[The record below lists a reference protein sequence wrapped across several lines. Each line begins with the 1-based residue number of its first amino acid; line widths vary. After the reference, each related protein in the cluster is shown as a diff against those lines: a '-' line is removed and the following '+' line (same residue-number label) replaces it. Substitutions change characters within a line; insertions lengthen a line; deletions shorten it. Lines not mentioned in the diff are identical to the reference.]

1 MEEGLY
7 RIVKKMSMIED
18 YNRFEDYI
26 EDIEKEYWNKV
37 FYDVKTSNYMKLL
50 YTQFYNNYVEVF
62 KNLKISKFD
71 MKKYEALTTIIKAI
85 DNVKIDGLKIIEE
98 ELNEIKVEAIKL
110 INKLKTKYSE
120 ILEVKF
126 SKNYKMEK
134 LLSKIEKIEDIYM
147 DLNKEEKEIVLFI
160 DFSNI
165 DDKKLT
171 EVIRKDLDFKKVKK
185 LCRTKEEIKNVE
197 LLENRKEYI
206 VNKIK
211 LTGTKLNHSYR
222 LFIRGFRGTNYKAHI
237 DIKDFI
243 KIFNKKKTKQMLP
256 DEIISILELC
266 DGDYK
271 FNSNIY
277 KYKTELIYILCNYL
291 KIKYDTFNDNYEDI
305 YEDDL
310 YRITRDNYYPNI
322 CNESY
327 DDQDPIGYKGTPD
340 KRIIRR

>member
-7 RIVKKMSMIED
+7 RIVKKMSIKENSYSEKDCIE
-18 YNRFEDYI
+18 E
-26 EDIEKEYWNKV
+26 IEKLYWNNI
-37 FYDVKTSNYMKLL
+37 FYNINKSDYFKLL
-50 YTQFYNNYVEVF
+50 RIQFYNNCVEVF
-62 KNLKISKFD
+62 KNLKTPKFD
-71 MKKYEALTTIIKAI
+71 IEKYEALTTIIKAI
-85 DNVKIDGLKIIEE
+85 DNVITDNLEIKEE
-98 ELNEIKVEAIKL
+98 ELNEIKVGAIKL
-110 INKLKTKYSE
+110 LNKLKTKYSE

-147 DLNKEEKEIVLFI
+147 DLNKEEKEIVSFI

-171 EVIRKDLDFKKVKK
+171 EVIRKDLDFEK
-185 LCRTKEEIKNVE
+185 LKELCKNKEEIKNVK
-197 LLENRKEYI
+197 LLENLKEKI
-206 VNKIK
+206 VKNIK

-222 LFIRGFRGTNYKAHI
+222 LFIRGFGGAYYKTHI
-237 DIKDFI
+237 DIKDFK
-243 KIFNKKKTKQMLP
+243 KIFNQKKTKKLLP

-291 KIKYDTFNDNYEDI
+291 KIKYDTFNDNFEEI

-310 YRITRDNYYPNI
+310 YRIDYINYYSYI
-322 CNESY
+322 INESY
-327 DDQDPIGYKGTPD
+327 DDLDPIGYKGTPD
-340 KRIIRR
+340 KRIIRK